1 MDRVNQIIQTIMTRR
16 VFPIF
21 MTVLLVLLSSI
32 SVWGLFSN
40 ESLVIERDN
49 VVIRTGPGSNQ
60 TKKEVLKQQ
69 DLVHVLG
76 ESDGWLHVRTN
87 DQIEGWIPQWL
98 LDKNKIGDDQTL
110 AIQVKEA
117 KPLRSEASERGIE
130 ITQIPADTYLLVNYE
145 ARGWVQVNYDGQI
158 GYIPTSAGELMDRS
172 QLPRESYERAQEET
186 EESSDGPSVT
196 VSSTVTVKS
205 YDQALYAEPST
216 ASQEVA
222 MIAKDTKLVYLE
234 SSSDIQGNEFY
245 KVKDSQGQEGYIS
258 SEQVLL
264 SDYSKDHVDQAQAK
278 SLSEATIL
286 VDPGHGGSDPGAT
299 ALDGASYEKDY
310 TLTTAQELKAALEAA
325 GAKVLMTRSDDSSVE
340 LADRVQQSNQGQVD
354 VFISLHFDS
363 SPGEGLHGIT
373 TYAYHDTDLG
383 LANAVNNYLTNISI
397 NNNGVRF
404 GNYQVI
410 RENQRPSLLLELGY
424 VSEAED
430 LKYIQSETYRKDVAQ
445 AIVKGLESYFDSL

>member
-1 MDRVNQIIQTIMTRR
+1 
-16 VFPIF
+16 
-21 MTVLLVLLSSI
+21 
-32 SVWGLFSN
+32 
-40 ESLVIERDN
+40 
-49 VVIRTGPGSNQ
+49 
-60 TKKEVLKQQ
+60 
-69 DLVHVLG
+69 
-76 ESDGWLHVRTN
+76 
-87 DQIEGWIPQWL
+87 
-98 LDKNKIGDDQTL
+98 
-110 AIQVKEA
+110 
-117 KPLRSEASERGIE
+117 
-130 ITQIPADTYLLVNYE
+130 
-145 ARGWVQVNYDGQI
+145 
-158 GYIPTSAGELMDRS
+158 
-172 QLPRESYERAQEET
+172 
-186 EESSDGPSVT
+186 
-196 VSSTVTVKS
+196 
-205 YDQALYAEPST
+205 
-216 ASQEVA
+216 